1 MERDALI
8 AHGSGF
14 LLHDRLFNCSD
25 KCEVIEGAIDFFFQF
40 YYFKLNALQLFLQRI
55 MDFFVGYCINF
66 IVHRNFLLYFV
77 KSTDYVTFP
86 KSLPR

>member
-25 KCEVIEGAIDFFFQF
+25 KCEVIEGAIDFFLSFITLNSMHCNCF
-40 YYFKLNALQLFLQRI
+40 FKQSWT
-55 MDFFVGYCINF
+55 FFVGHCINF

-77 KSTDYVTFP
+77 KSTDYVTLP